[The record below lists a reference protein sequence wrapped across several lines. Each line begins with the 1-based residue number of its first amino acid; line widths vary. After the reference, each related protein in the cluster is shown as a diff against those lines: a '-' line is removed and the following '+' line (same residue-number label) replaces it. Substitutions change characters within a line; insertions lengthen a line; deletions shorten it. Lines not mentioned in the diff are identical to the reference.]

1 MTVPQPYRIERYVN
15 LPDMPFHPIIVS
27 ADQEAVSFKYA
38 VDAPLNV
45 FRWQTRVVAIEPE
58 DVRYPATGDAPQT
71 QPEPER
77 IKVGDKVLLKGT
89 TAPEFVVAAITGGP
103 SNREDGIRWLRLV
116 QVWADGKAVMG
127 GRDGGPSIV
136 EDIDINAVERIHS
149 TTRAIDDI
157 AVERRRQIESSDHD
171 DQHDAGDLAAAGSAY
186 ALSAASLLNPHNGTA
201 IDPQP
206 EMWPFEAEYWKPQHK
221 LENVRRDLVKAGA
234 LIAAEIDR
242 IDRQGP

>member
-58 DVRYPATGDAPQT
+58 DVRYPATGDAPQAP
-71 QPEPER
+71 PEPER
-77 IKVGDKVLLKGT
+77 IKVGDRVKIKG
-89 TAPEFVVAAITGGP
+89 ANYPEFIVAAII
-103 SNREDGIRWLRLV
+103 DRWLRLFV
-116 QVWADGKAVMG
+116 RMNGPH
-127 GRDGGPSIV
+127 GGPSIV